1 MQAAAA
7 TAPAP
12 RHRVYT
18 AVEPRCEWAR
28 AADADTLVVDVSGFV
43 KEELRVL
50 YNTSRKLKVAGERP
64 VGDGGNGGARWAR
77 FLKSFPVPKSVRTGG
92 IRAVMDKDQAVLYVI
107 LPKGSPPTTTG
118 PPPPPPPPPLSSAM
132 ATEEQ
137 QPGSA
142 MPPPHGERKG
152 DGSSGGSSSSSNGS
166 FWSAQEDAGK
176 NRAEE
181 KNMETKIQIQEE
193 EIATA
198 DTPRTDGGSDANT
211 VEKDGGD
218 DEGDD
223 KRWWEKMKLRPLH
236 VVGFV
241 VLVLAVVGIG
251 ALYAMLL
258 L

>member
-64 VGDGGNGGARWAR
+64 VGDGGARWAR
-77 FLKSFPVPKSVRTGG
+77 FLSRSRCLRASAPAASGPSWTRTRPCSTSSCPRGHH
-92 IRAVMDKDQAVLYVI
+92 QQQQVLHHHHRHCCCRRPW
-107 LPKGSPPTTTG
+107 LRR
-118 PPPPPPPPPLSSAM
+118 SSSLKRYA
-132 ATEEQ
+132 
-137 QPGSA
+137 
-142 MPPPHGERKG
+142 PPHGERKG
-152 DGSSGGSSSSSNGS
+152 DGSSGGSSSSNGS

-181 KNMETKIQIQEE
+181 KNMVPEETKIQIQEE

-198 DTPRTDGGSDANT
+198 DAPRTDGGSEANT
-211 VEKDGGD
+211 VEKMVATMKVMTRGG
-218 DEGDD
+218 G
-223 KRWWEKMKLRPLH
+223 RSSGLCMW
-236 VVGFV
+236 
-241 VLVLAVVGIG
+241 LAS
-251 ALYAMLL
+251 LSSCLL
-258 L
+258 W